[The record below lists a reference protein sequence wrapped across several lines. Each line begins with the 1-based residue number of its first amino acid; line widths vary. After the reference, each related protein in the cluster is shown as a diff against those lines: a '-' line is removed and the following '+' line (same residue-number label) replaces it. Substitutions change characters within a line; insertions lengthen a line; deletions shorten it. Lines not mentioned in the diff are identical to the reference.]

1 MAQTSSGIITDDTT
15 IDVTN
20 VNELNWTQSI
30 TPHASPRNVTINAS
44 DNTHTKSPNEN
55 LYNDK
60 SVTVAKTQ
68 QNFHLMLKIH
78 PQSLQMIP

>member
-44 DNTHTKSPNEN
+44 NNTHTKSPNEN
-55 LYNDK
+55 
-60 SVTVAKTQ
+60 
-68 QNFHLMLKIH
+68 
-78 PQSLQMIP
+78 

>member
-1 MAQTSSGIITDDTT
+1 MAQTSSGIITDDTM

-20 VNELNWTQSI
+20 VNELNLTQSI

-44 DNTHTKSPNEN
+44 DNTHTKPPNEN
-55 LYNDK
+55 QYNDK
-60 SVTVAKTQ
+60 SVTVAKIQ
-68 QNFHLMLKIH
+68 QIFHLVLKIH